1 MSAWRKLLKDLIVYF
16 QEIRMSYDAR
26 AKATQRMSN
35 IINAT
40 NGPPELLREG
50 GISEAIGTLRNFHRI
65 ALAEATRAKDI
76 EEDVITQL
84 NGLRNDLN
92 QKIKEIRGL
101 SGDFRSNVDK
111 ERETTRRMV
120 ESLKGSCAH
129 LAGSSAGALGKNDP
143 YIIRLGVERQV
154 SKQMHEE
161 TYLHQVCVSNAYS
174 LTLC

>member
-1 MSAWRKLLKDLIVYF
+1 
-16 QEIRMSYDAR
+16 MSYDAR
-26 AKATQRMSN
+26 SKATMKLSN

-40 NGPPELLREG
+40 NGPPELLRQG
-50 GISEAIGTLRNFHRI
+50 GINEAISTLRNYHRI
-65 ALAEATRAKDI
+65 ALAEASRAKEI

-120 ESLKGSCAH
+120 ESLKGACAS
-129 LAGSSAGALGKNDP
+129 LDRDASTALGKGDP
-143 YIIRLGVERQV
+143 YILRLGVERQV
-154 SKQMHEE
+154 EKQMHEE
-161 TYLHQVCVSNAYS
+161 TYLHQVCCPCLEVRDRKS
-174 LTLC
+174 